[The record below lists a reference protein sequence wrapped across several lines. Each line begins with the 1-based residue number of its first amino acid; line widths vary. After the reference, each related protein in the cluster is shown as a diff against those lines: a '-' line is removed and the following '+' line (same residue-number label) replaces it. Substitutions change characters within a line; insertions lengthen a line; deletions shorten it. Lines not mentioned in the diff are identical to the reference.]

1 MKWYLIKKSEDVLLI
16 IKKYE
21 KKMKL
26 AIKLRK
32 KGHKRNFNYSI
43 IILKKKKNIHSEYK
57 GKVGDY
63 EYRIGEK
70 NIYIS
75 EKKLLDWR
83 RKGVILE
90 GKVAEC
96 LINV

>member
-1 MKWYLIKKSEDVLLI
+1 MKWYLRKKSEDVLLI

-63 EYRIGEK
+63 AYRVGEK

-75 EKKLLDWR
+75 EKKIIRLEKKRGNTR
-83 RKGVILE
+83 R
-90 GKVAEC
+90 
-96 LINV
+96 